1 MGFSLRTL
9 LIVTAIASVAVAI
22 SFALREEPYAYAD
35 DICVVLATGKFEFV
49 NRNLRYGRFV
59 RNGGELEFHY
69 ITEHNV
75 SRIVH
80 WGNAGTRF
88 NEIRNAQIGMHLGK
102 SELTDPEH
110 ERLRFA
116 EIDHEYPRIYDVI
129 FQTNR
134 KNGNV
139 AIMDGG
145 SNVFPYTDKRDE
157 P

>member
-1 MGFSLRTL
+1 M
-9 LIVTAIASVAVAI
+9 TAIASVGVAI
-22 SFALREEPYAYAD
+22 SIGLRQEPYAYAD
-35 DICVVLATGKFEFV
+35 DICVALATGKLDFV
-49 NRNLRYGRFV
+49 NRHLRYGRFV
-59 RNGGELEFHY
+59 RNGDNLEFHY

-80 WGNAGTRF
+80 WGNAETRF
-88 NEIRNAQIGMHLGK
+88 KEIRDAHIGMHLGT

-110 ERLRFA
+110 ERLRLA

-134 KNGNV
+134 KNGKV

-145 SNVFPYTDKRDE
+145 SNAFPYTDKLDE